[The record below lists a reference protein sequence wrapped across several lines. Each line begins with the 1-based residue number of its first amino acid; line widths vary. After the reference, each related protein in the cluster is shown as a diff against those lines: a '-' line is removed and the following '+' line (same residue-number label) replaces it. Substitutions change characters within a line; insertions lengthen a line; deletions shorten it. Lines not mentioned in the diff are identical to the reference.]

1 MGAAVAETC
10 AGYRFGGVSVEG
22 DRILLLAVRWRSVG
36 EEGSVVWAWKGVVSG
51 PR

>member
-1 MGAAVAETC
+1 VPRQQRRVPVTGSV
-10 AGYRFGGVSVEG
+10 VSVEG

-36 EEGSVVWAWKGVVSG
+36 EEGSVVWAWKGVVPG